1 MPLPP
6 RFASLSGEWKGTKRL
21 YLNGEAG
28 PEKLSGSRATIA
40 KAVRGT
46 FLLVDYSWKFESD
59 PHEGVLL
66 LGYEEKQNVA
76 TAAWGDSWHMGQRIM
91 HCTGAIDA
99 NGVFAVRG
107 SYEAPPDPDW
117 GWRIALNIQSADSLA
132 LFMHNIS
139 PDGKEHLAVRAEFG
153 RLAY

>member
-76 TAAWGDSWHMGQRIM
+76 TAAWGIRGTWASESCTAPAPSTRTAYSRCVAAMRHHPIR
-91 HCTGAIDA
+91 TGAGA
-99 NGVFAVRG
+99 SR
-107 SYEAPPDPDW
+107 
-117 GWRIALNIQSADSLA
+117 
-132 LFMHNIS
+132 
-139 PDGKEHLAVRAEFG
+139 
-153 RLAY
+153 